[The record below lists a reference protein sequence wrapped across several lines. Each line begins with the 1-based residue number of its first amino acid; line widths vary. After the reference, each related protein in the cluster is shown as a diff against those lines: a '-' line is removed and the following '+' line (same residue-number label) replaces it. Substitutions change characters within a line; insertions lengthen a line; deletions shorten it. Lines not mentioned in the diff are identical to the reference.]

1 MARNPTDQTV
11 PAGTRMQTSADP
23 SARARADELNE
34 SVGGT
39 FTADLDNIIQR
50 STLSPTDTA
59 SESRR
64 AAIALD
70 AYLRAEQRG
79 FSPGHALEDWLSAER
94 EILEREG
101 HTSIG

>member
-11 PAGTRMQTSADP
+11 PEGTRLRTSADP
-23 SARARADELNE
+23 APRARANE
-34 SVGGT
+34 SNEAGAGS
-39 FTADLDNIIQR
+39 FTADLDNIVQR

-64 AAIALD
+64 AAIALA

-79 FSPGHALEDWLSAER
+79 FSPGQALEDWLSAER
-94 EILEREG
+94 EIPEREG